1 MALFSQ
7 IKRIENLPEMIAG
20 QIYQEVVGG
29 NLKAGDRLPTESEL
43 AETFGVSRTVVRE
56 AIAQLRHEGLVET
69 RRGVGA
75 FITEPERRQFLRI
88 DGLSLDDPESFRSLF
103 QLRNVLEV
111 EAAGLAAMHHTAD
124 QLGKIDD
131 ALSRMVN
138 ADKWSDDGVAADLD
152 FHHAIA
158 SATSNEYFPVFIGF
172 ISEKMSD
179 AMNASRVHVIRDE
192 LIKATIAEHV
202 AVRDAIAARDV
213 DESRRTMELHILG
226 GAQRVRLPVEDRV
239 QLFKPNK

>member
-1 MALFSQ
+1 MALFNQ
-7 IKRIENLPEMIAG
+7 IKRIENLPEIIAG
-20 QIYQEVVGG
+20 QIQQEVVAG
-29 NLKAGDRLPTESEL
+29 NLKAGDRLPTESVL

-56 AIAQLRHEGLVET
+56 AIAQLRHEGLVES

-75 FITEPERRQFLRI
+75 FITEPDRRQFLRI
-88 DGLSLDDPESFRSLF
+88 EGLSLDDPESFRSLF

-111 EAAGLAAMHHTAD
+111 EAAGLAAMHHTAE
-124 QLGKIDD
+124 QLHKIDD

-138 ADKWSDDGVAADLD
+138 ADKWSDDGVEADLD
-152 FHHAIA
+152 FHYAIA

-179 AMNASRVHVIRDE
+179 AMNASRVHVVRDE

-202 AVRDAIAARDV
+202 AVRDAIASRDV
-213 DESRRTMELHILG
+213 DESRRMMERHILG

-239 QLFKPNK
+239 QLYKPNR

>member
-20 QIYQEVVGG
+20 QIYQEVVAG

-111 EAAGLAAMHHTAD
+111 EAAGLAAMHHTED
-124 QLGKIDD
+124 QMRKIDD

-138 ADKWSDDGVAADLD
+138 ADKWSDDGV
-152 FHHAIA
+152 
-158 SATSNEYFPVFIGF
+158 E
-172 ISEKMSD
+172 
-179 AMNASRVHVIRDE
+179 
-192 LIKATIAEHV
+192 
-202 AVRDAIAARDV
+202 
-213 DESRRTMELHILG
+213 
-226 GAQRVRLPVEDRV
+226 
-239 QLFKPNK
+239 